1 MNKNILIDS
10 LIVIDDSGM
19 PKPPTTRQ
27 LIDRDVREL
36 YSRDKTKDKKQ
47 YIAECIIIYYLGDP
61 KSPARQSGL
70 SDPEALNMAIDQAG
84 LNKDYIP
91 DALVLRLIKR
101 YYEENITEAGKKLI
115 ELYKAAGGI
124 LPGEVNYPTSWIKK
138 QIDGNY
144 QKSFTYAHAKTVYTD
159 YANKKTLADKLSEVN
174 TEIGNKAN
182 KTEIP
187 TELPANGGNSAT
199 VNGHTVNADVP
210 ENAVFTDTVYDDTEV
225 KEEIAEIN
233 SDLGGLSFSV
243 SGTTL
248 SITDGTNTWTLSQ

>member
-36 YSRDKTKDKKQ
+36 YNRDKTKNKKQ
-47 YIAECIIIYYLGDP
+47 YIAECIVIYYLGDP

-101 YYEENITEAGKKLI
+101 YYEENITEAGKVVENLLKAIHNINLSVNVINSLLNEKLHGTI
-115 ELYKAAGGI
+115 TLEEVPTVMQMVDTVKKMAGDIPSTVKKLEEAKQNLMYEKETELSRGGGAV
-124 LPGEVNYPTSWIKK
+124 LSSMDSE
-138 QIDGNY
+138 D
-144 QKSFTYAHAKTVYTD
+144 YTD
-159 YANKKTLADKLSEVN
+159 
-174 TEIGNKAN
+174 
-182 KTEIP
+182 
-187 TELPANGGNSAT
+187 
-199 VNGHTVNADVP
+199 
-210 ENAVFTDTVYDDTEV
+210 
-225 KEEIAEIN
+225 
-233 SDLGGLSFSV
+233 
-243 SGTTL
+243 
-248 SITDGTNTWTLSQ
+248 